1 MVHGTVGLEGNP
13 AMLVSSARVKMRRQS
28 RLRKG
33 DGMARRIL
41 SIFVLLAGIILL
53 VTFRPAAL
61 NSQTPAPGATPDLLQ
76 LTAEAQTWLTDLIR
90 INTTN
95 PPGNELEAAK
105 YIQNILQKEN
115 IPADILEMKPGR
127 GIVVAR
133 LQVGPLPDSSKA
145 LLLVGHLDVVGVD
158 RAKWSVDPFA
168 ATQKDDYI
176 YGRGAIDDKG
186 MVAANLAAFIG
197 LKRSSA
203 RLTRDVIFLADDDE
217 EQGGDASIRAVI
229 DRYWD
234 KIACGFAINEG
245 GGVVLQNG
253 KVQYVAIQTS
263 EKVAYNVMVT
273 ATGTSGHASVPQK
286 DNPVVHLAAAV
297 QKVGTLETPL
307 HLLTITRRF
316 FEQLAPVEDEDIA
329 KWIRALDTSD
339 RADLAA
345 LRLAAMN
352 PVWNSMLRDTIAPT
366 ELSAGVRANV
376 VPAQASAN
384 LNIRLLPGNSILD
397 VIEQMQKSV
406 NDPQVKFTVQP
417 DAGPSAP
424 SSSITSE
431 FYQTV
436 ERLAPRQFPGAV
448 VVPYLSTWATDS
460 AYLRLHN
467 VQSYGLVPFPLTE
480 ADMLRM
486 HGDDERIPIASFRM
500 GVDFLYKAVHE
511 FVTK

>member
-1 MVHGTVGLEGNP
+1 MG
-13 AMLVSSARVKMRRQS
+13 
-28 RLRKG
+28 
-33 DGMARRIL
+33 RRIPY
-41 SIFVLLAGIILL
+41 IFSLLGVITLMVVLP
-53 VTFRPAAL
+53 PAAL
-61 NSQTPAPGATPDLLQ
+61 KSQTPAPGGMPDPLQ

-105 YIQNILQKEN
+105 YIQNVLQKDN
-115 IPADILEMKPGR
+115 IPAEVLEMKPGR

-133 LQVGPLPDSSKA
+133 LQAGPLPDSSKA
-145 LLLVGHLDVVGVD
+145 LLLLAHLDVVGVD
-158 RAKWSVDPFA
+158 RAKWSVDPLA
-168 ATQKDDYI
+168 ATQKDGYI
-176 YGRGAIDDKG
+176 YGRGAIDDKS

-197 LKRSSA
+197 LKRSGT

-217 EQGGDASIRAVI
+217 EQGGDAGIRAVI

-245 GGVVLQNG
+245 GVVVLQNG
-253 KVQYVAIQTS
+253 KVQYVGIQTS
-263 EKVAYNVMVT
+263 EKVAYNVTVT
-273 ATGTSGHASVPQK
+273 ATGTSGHASIPLR

-297 QKVGTLETPL
+297 QKVGTFETPL
-307 HLLTITRRF
+307 HLLTITRRY
-316 FEQLAPVEDEDIA
+316 FEQLASVEDDDVA

-345 LRLAAMN
+345 LRLAQMN

-376 VPAQASAN
+376 VPPQASAN

-397 VIEQMQKSV
+397 TVAEMQRAV
-406 NDPQVKFTVQP
+406 NDPQVKFNVEP
-417 DAGPSAP
+417 DASPNAP
-424 SSSITSE
+424 ASSITSGL
-431 FYQTV
+431 YQAI
-436 ERLAPRQFPGAV
+436 ERLALQQFPGAV
-448 VVPYLSTWATDS
+448 VVPYLSTYYTDS

-467 VQSYGLVPFPLTE
+467 VQSYGVVPFPLTE
-480 ADMLRM
+480 ADLLRI
-486 HGDDERIPIASFRM
+486 HGDDERIPITSFRT
-500 GVDFLYKAVHE
+500 GVEFLYKAVHE

>member
-1 MVHGTVGLEGNP
+1 
-13 AMLVSSARVKMRRQS
+13 MRRAIPYIS
-28 RLRKG
+28 SL
-33 DGMARRIL
+33 I
-41 SIFVLLAGIILL
+41 AGIILML
-53 VTFRPAAL
+53 ALPLAAL
-61 NSQTPAPGATPDLLQ
+61 TSQTPVPGGMPDQLQ

-105 YIQNILQKEN
+105 YILNVLQKEN
-115 IPADILEMKPGR
+115 IPAEVLEMKPGR
-127 GIVVAR
+127 GIVIAR
-133 LQVGPLPDSSKA
+133 LQAGPLPDSSKA
-145 LLLVGHLDVVGVD
+145 LLLVAHLDVVGVD

-168 ATQKDDYI
+168 ATQKDGYI

-186 MVAANLAAFIG
+186 MVAANLAALIG
-197 LKRSSA
+197 LKRSGT

-217 EQGGDASIRAVI
+217 EQGGDASIKAVI
-229 DRYWD
+229 EKYWD
-234 KIACGFAINEG
+234 KIACGFALNEG
-245 GGVVLQNG
+245 GGVALQNG

-263 EKVAYNVMVT
+263 EKVAFNVTVT
-273 ATGTSGHASVPQK
+273 ATGNSGHASIPQR
-286 DNPVVHLAAAV
+286 DNAVVHLAAAV

-307 HLLTITRRF
+307 HLLTMTRRY
-316 FEQLAPVEDEDIA
+316 FEQLAPIEDEDIA

-366 ELSAGVRANV
+366 ELAAGVRNNV
-376 VPAQASAN
+376 VPAEASAN

-397 VIEQMQKSV
+397 VIEQMKKAV
-406 NDPQVKFTVQP
+406 NDPQVKFTVEP

-424 SSSITSE
+424 SSSITTE
-431 FYQTV
+431 LYQTI
-436 ERLAPRQFPGAV
+436 ERLAPQQFPGAV

-467 VQSYGLVPFPLTE
+467 VQSYGLVPFPLTD
-480 ADMLRM
+480 ADILRM
-486 HGDDERIPIASFRM
+486 HGDDERIPIASFRT
-500 GVDFLYKAVHE
+500 GVEFLYKAVHE

>member
-1 MVHGTVGLEGNP
+1 MG
-13 AMLVSSARVKMRRQS
+13 
-28 RLRKG
+28 
-33 DGMARRIL
+33 RRIPY
-41 SIFVLLAGIILL
+41 IFSLVAGIIVML
-53 VTFRPAAL
+53 VLPQVAL
-61 NSQTPAPGATPDLLQ
+61 KSQTPAPGGMPDPLQ

-105 YIQNILQKEN
+105 YIQNVLQKEN
-115 IPADILEMKPGR
+115 IPAEVLEMKPGR

-133 LQVGPLPDSSKA
+133 IQAGPLPDSSKA
-145 LLLVGHLDVVGVD
+145 LLLLAHLDVVGVD

-168 ATQKDDYI
+168 ATQKDGYI
-176 YGRGAIDDKG
+176 YGRGAIDDKS

-197 LKRSSA
+197 LKRSGT

-217 EQGGDASIRAVI
+217 EQGGDAGIRAVI

-245 GGVVLQNG
+245 GVVVLQNG
-253 KVQYVAIQTS
+253 KVQYVGIQTS
-263 EKVAYNVMVT
+263 EKVAYNVTVT
-273 ATGTSGHASVPQK
+273 ATGTSGHASIPLR

-307 HLLTITRRF
+307 HLLTITRRY
-316 FEQLAPVEDEDIA
+316 FEQLAAVEDEDIS

-345 LRLAAMN
+345 LRLAQMN

-397 VIEQMQKSV
+397 TVAEMQKAV
-406 NDPQVKFTVQP
+406 NDPQIKFTVEP
-417 DAGPSAP
+417 DASPNAP
-424 SSSITSE
+424 ASSITSE
-431 FYQTV
+431 LYQAI
-436 ERLAPRQFPGAV
+436 ERLAPQQFPGAV
-448 VVPYLSTWATDS
+448 VVPYLSTYYTDS
-460 AYLRLHN
+460 AYLRMHN
-467 VQSYGLVPFPLTE
+467 VQSYGLVPFPLSD

-486 HGDDERIPIASFRM
+486 HGDDERIPIASFRT
-500 GVDFLYKAVHE
+500 GVEFLYKAVHE

>member
-1 MVHGTVGLEGNP
+1 
-13 AMLVSSARVKMRRQS
+13 
-28 RLRKG
+28 
-33 DGMARRIL
+33 L
-41 SIFVLLAGIILL
+41 S
-53 VTFRPAAL
+53 PAAL
-61 NSQTPAPGATPDLLQ
+61 KSQTPAPGGTPDLLQ

-105 YIQNILQKEN
+105 YILNVLQKEN
-115 IPADILEMKPGR
+115 IPAEVLEMKPGR
-127 GIVVAR
+127 GIVVSR
-133 LQVGPLPDSSKA
+133 LQAGPLPDSSRA
-145 LLLVGHLDVVGVD
+145 LLLIAHMDVVGVD

-197 LKRSSA
+197 LKRSGT
-203 RLTRDVIFLADDDE
+203 RLSRDVIFLADDDE
-217 EQGGDASIRAVI
+217 EQGGDASIKAVI
-229 DRYWD
+229 EKYWD

-245 GGVVLQNG
+245 GAVVLQNG

-263 EKVAYNVMVT
+263 EKVAYNVTVT
-273 ATGTSGHASVPQK
+273 ATGTSGHASVPQR
-286 DNPVVHLAAAV
+286 DNAVVHLAAAV

-307 HLLTITRRF
+307 HLQTMTRRY
-316 FEQLAPVEDEDIA
+316 FEQLAPVEDEEIA

-376 VPAQASAN
+376 VPPQASAN
-384 LNIRLLPGNSILD
+384 LNIRLLPGNAIQD
-397 VIEQMQKSV
+397 VIDQMQKAV
-406 NDPQVKFTVQP
+406 NDPQIKFTVEP
-417 DAGPSAP
+417 DAGPTTP
-424 SSSITSE
+424 SSSMTSDLFQAIE
-431 FYQTV
+431 HV
-436 ERLAPRQFPGAV
+436 APQQFPGAV
-448 VVPYLSTWATDS
+448 VVPYLSPWYTDS
-460 AYLRLHN
+460 SYLRLHN

-480 ADMLRM
+480 ADLLRM
-486 HGDDERIPIASFRM
+486 HGNDERIPIASFHA

>member
-1 MVHGTVGLEGNP
+1 MG
-13 AMLVSSARVKMRRQS
+13 
-28 RLRKG
+28 
-33 DGMARRIL
+33 RRIPY
-41 SIFVLLAGIILL
+41 IFSLVAGIILML
-53 VTFRPAAL
+53 VLPPVAL
-61 NSQTPAPGATPDLLQ
+61 KSQTPAPGGMPDPLQ

-105 YIQNILQKEN
+105 YIQNVLQKEN
-115 IPADILEMKPGR
+115 IPAEVLEMKPGR

-133 LQVGPLPDSSKA
+133 LQAGPLPDSSKA
-145 LLLVGHLDVVGVD
+145 LLLLAHLDVVGVD

-168 ATQKDDYI
+168 ATQKDGYI
-176 YGRGAIDDKG
+176 YGRGAIDDKS

-197 LKRSSA
+197 LKRSGT

-217 EQGGDASIRAVI
+217 EQGGDAGIRAVI

-245 GGVVLQNG
+245 GVVVLQNG
-253 KVQYVAIQTS
+253 KVQYVGIQTS
-263 EKVAYNVMVT
+263 EKVAYNVTVT
-273 ATGTSGHASVPQK
+273 ATGTSGHASIPLR

-307 HLLTITRRF
+307 RLLTITRRY
-316 FEQLAPVEDEDIA
+316 FEQLAAVEDEDIS

-345 LRLAAMN
+345 LRLAQMN

-397 VIEQMQKSV
+397 TVAEMQKAV
-406 NDPQVKFTVQP
+406 NDPQIKFTVEP
-417 DAGPSAP
+417 DASPNAP
-424 SSSITSE
+424 ASSITSE
-431 FYQTV
+431 LYQAI
-436 ERLAPRQFPGAV
+436 ERLAPQQFPGAV
-448 VVPYLSTWATDS
+448 VVPYLSTYYTDS
-460 AYLRLHN
+460 AYLRMHN
-467 VQSYGLVPFPLTE
+467 VQSYGLVPFPLSD

-486 HGDDERIPIASFRM
+486 HGDDERIPITSFRT
-500 GVDFLYKAVHE
+500 GVEFLYKAVHE

>member
-1 MVHGTVGLEGNP
+1 MG
-13 AMLVSSARVKMRRQS
+13 
-28 RLRKG
+28 
-33 DGMARRIL
+33 RRIPY
-41 SIFVLLAGIILL
+41 IVGLLAGIILML
-53 VTFRPAAL
+53 AL
-61 NSQTPAPGATPDLLQ
+61 SPVALKSQTPAPGGMPDPLQ

-95 PPGNELEAAK
+95 PPGNEMEAAK
-105 YIQNILQKEN
+105 YIQNVLQKEN
-115 IPADILEMKPGR
+115 IPAEVLEMKPGR

-133 LQVGPLPDSSKA
+133 IQAGPLPDSSKA
-145 LLLVGHLDVVGVD
+145 LLLLAHLDVVGVD

-168 ATQKDDYI
+168 ATQKDGYI
-176 YGRGAIDDKG
+176 YGRGAIDDKS

-197 LKRSSA
+197 LKRSGT

-217 EQGGDASIRAVI
+217 EQGGDAGIRAVI

-245 GGVVLQNG
+245 GVVVLQNG
-253 KVQYVAIQTS
+253 KVQYVGIQTS
-263 EKVAYNVMVT
+263 EKVAYNVTVT
-273 ATGTSGHASVPQK
+273 ATGTSGHASIPLR

-307 HLLTITRRF
+307 HLLTITRRY
-316 FEQLAPVEDEDIA
+316 FEQLAAVEDEDIS

-345 LRLAAMN
+345 LRLAQMN

-397 VIEQMQKSV
+397 TVAEMQKAV
-406 NDPQVKFTVQP
+406 NDPQIKFTVEP
-417 DAGPSAP
+417 DASPNAP
-424 SSSITSE
+424 ASSITSE
-431 FYQTV
+431 LYQAI
-436 ERLAPRQFPGAV
+436 ERLAPQQFPGAV
-448 VVPYLSTWATDS
+448 VVPYLSTYYTDS
-460 AYLRLHN
+460 AYLRMHN
-467 VQSYGLVPFPLTE
+467 VQSYGLVPFPLSD

-486 HGDDERIPIASFRM
+486 HGDDERIPIASFRT
-500 GVDFLYKAVHE
+500 GVEFLYKAVHE

>member
-1 MVHGTVGLEGNP
+1 V
-13 AMLVSSARVKMRRQS
+13 
-28 RLRKG
+28 
-33 DGMARRIL
+33 
-41 SIFVLLAGIILL
+41 
-53 VTFRPAAL
+53 AL
-61 NSQTPAPGATPDLLQ
+61 KSQTPAPGGMPDPLQ

-105 YIQNILQKEN
+105 YIQNVLQKEN
-115 IPADILEMKPGR
+115 IPAEVLEMKPGR

-133 LQVGPLPDSSKA
+133 LQAGPLPDSSKA
-145 LLLVGHLDVVGVD
+145 LLLLAHLDVVGVD

-168 ATQKDDYI
+168 ATQKDGYI
-176 YGRGAIDDKG
+176 YGRGAIDDKS

-197 LKRSSA
+197 LKRSGT

-217 EQGGDASIRAVI
+217 EQGGDAGIRAVI

-245 GGVVLQNG
+245 GVVVLQNG
-253 KVQYVAIQTS
+253 KVQYVGIQTS
-263 EKVAYNVMVT
+263 EKVAYNVTVT
-273 ATGTSGHASVPQK
+273 ATGTSGHASIPLR

-307 HLLTITRRF
+307 RLLTITRRY
-316 FEQLAPVEDEDIA
+316 FEQLAAVEDEDIS

-345 LRLAAMN
+345 LRLAQMN

-397 VIEQMQKSV
+397 TVAEMQKAV
-406 NDPQVKFTVQP
+406 NDPQIKFTVEP
-417 DAGPSAP
+417 DASPNAP
-424 SSSITSE
+424 ASSITSE
-431 FYQTV
+431 LYQAI
-436 ERLAPRQFPGAV
+436 ERLAPQQFPGAV
-448 VVPYLSTWATDS
+448 VVPYLSTYYTDS
-460 AYLRLHN
+460 AYLRMHN
-467 VQSYGLVPFPLTE
+467 VQSYGLVPFPLSD

-486 HGDDERIPIASFRM
+486 HGDDERIPITSFRT
-500 GVDFLYKAVHE
+500 GVEFLYKAVHE

>member
-1 MVHGTVGLEGNP
+1 MG
-13 AMLVSSARVKMRRQS
+13 
-28 RLRKG
+28 
-33 DGMARRIL
+33 RRIPY
-41 SIFVLLAGIILL
+41 IFSLVAGIIVML
-53 VTFRPAAL
+53 VLPQVAL
-61 NSQTPAPGATPDLLQ
+61 KSQTPAPGGMPDPLQ

-105 YIQNILQKEN
+105 YIQNVLQKEN
-115 IPADILEMKPGR
+115 IPAEVLEMKPGR

-133 LQVGPLPDSSKA
+133 IQAGPLPDSSKA
-145 LLLVGHLDVVGVD
+145 LLLLAHLDVVGVD

-168 ATQKDDYI
+168 ATQKDGYI
-176 YGRGAIDDKG
+176 YGRGAIDDKS

-197 LKRSSA
+197 LKRSGT

-217 EQGGDASIRAVI
+217 EQGGDAGIRAVI

-245 GGVVLQNG
+245 GVVVLQNG
-253 KVQYVAIQTS
+253 KVQYVGIQTS
-263 EKVAYNVMVT
+263 EKVAYNVTVT
-273 ATGTSGHASVPQK
+273 ATGTSGHASIPLR

-307 HLLTITRRF
+307 HLLTITRRY
-316 FEQLAPVEDEDIA
+316 FEQLAPVEDEDIS

-345 LRLAAMN
+345 LRLAQMN

-397 VIEQMQKSV
+397 TVAEMQKAV
-406 NDPQVKFTVQP
+406 NDPQIKFTVEP
-417 DAGPSAP
+417 DASPNAP
-424 SSSITSE
+424 ASSITSE
-431 FYQTV
+431 LYQAI
-436 ERLAPRQFPGAV
+436 ERLAPQQFPGAV
-448 VVPYLSTWATDS
+448 VVPYLSTYYTDS
-460 AYLRLHN
+460 AYLRMHN
-467 VQSYGLVPFPLTE
+467 VQSYGLVPFPLSD

-486 HGDDERIPIASFRM
+486 HGDDERIPIASFRT
-500 GVDFLYKAVHE
+500 GVEFLYKAVHE

>member
-1 MVHGTVGLEGNP
+1 
-13 AMLVSSARVKMRRQS
+13 
-28 RLRKG
+28 
-33 DGMARRIL
+33 MARRIPYVL
-41 SIFVLLAGIILL
+41 SLLAGLFL
-53 VTFRPAAL
+53 ALTWRPAAL
-61 NSQTPAPGATPDLLQ
+61 KSQTAAPGGAQPDMLQ

-95 PPGNELEAAK
+95 PPGNEMEAAK
-105 YIQNILQKEN
+105 YIQNVLQKEN
-115 IPADILEMKPGR
+115 IPAEVLEMKPGR

-133 LQVGPLPDSSKA
+133 MQAGPLADSSKA
-145 LLLVGHLDVVGVD
+145 LLLLAHLDVVGVD
-158 RAKWSVDPFA
+158 RNKWTVDPFA
-168 ATQKDDYI
+168 ATEKDGYI
-176 YGRGAIDDKG
+176 NGRGAIDDKG

-197 LKRSSA
+197 LKRSGA
-203 RLTRDVIFLADDDE
+203 RLSRDVIFLADDDE
-217 EQGGDASIRAVI
+217 EQGGDASIKAVI

-245 GGVVLQNG
+245 GGVTLQNG
-253 KVQYVAIQTS
+253 KVLYVALQTS
-263 EKVAYNVMVT
+263 EKVAYNVIVT
-273 ATGTSGHASVPQK
+273 ATGTSGHASLPQK

-307 HLLTITRRF
+307 HLLTMTRRY
-316 FEQLAPVEDEDIA
+316 FEQLASIEDEDTS

-352 PVWNSMLRDTIAPT
+352 PMWNSMLRDTIAPT
-366 ELSAGVRANV
+366 ELNAGVRANV
-376 VPAQASAN
+376 VPPQASAN
-384 LNIRLLPGNSILD
+384 LNIRLLPGNSIQD
-397 VIEQMQKSV
+397 VIEQMQKAV
-406 NDPQVKFTVQP
+406 NDPQIKFTVAP

-431 FYQTV
+431 LYQTI
-436 ERLAPRQFPGAV
+436 ERLAPKEFAGAV
-448 VVPYLSTWATDS
+448 VVPYLSPWATDS

-467 VQSYGLVPFPLTE
+467 VQSYGLLPFPLTD
-480 ADMLRM
+480 ADILRM
-486 HGDDERIPIASFRM
+486 HGNDERIPIASFRT

>member
-1 MVHGTVGLEGNP
+1 MVTL
-13 AMLVSSARVKMRRQS
+13 
-28 RLRKG
+28 
-33 DGMARRIL
+33 
-41 SIFVLLAGIILL
+41 
-53 VTFRPAAL
+53 RPATL
-61 NSQTPAPGATPDLLQ
+61 KSQTPAFAGAPDLMQ

-95 PPGNELEAAK
+95 PPGNEQEAAK
-105 YIQNILQKEN
+105 YIQTVLQKEN
-115 IPADILEMKPGR
+115 IPAEILEMKPGR

-133 LQVGPLPDSSKA
+133 LQAGPLPDSSKA
-145 LLLVGHLDVVGVD
+145 LLLVAHLDVVGVD
-158 RAKWSVDPFA
+158 RAKWTVDPFA
-168 ATQKDDYI
+168 ATQKDNYI

-197 LKRSSA
+197 LKRSGT

-217 EQGGDASIRAVI
+217 EQGGDASIKAVI

-234 KIACGFAINEG
+234 KIACGFALNEG
-245 GGVVLQNG
+245 GNVVVQNG
-253 KVQYVAIQTS
+253 KVQYVGIQTS
-263 EKVAYNVMVT
+263 EKVAYNVTVT

-286 DNPVVHLAAAV
+286 DNAVVHLAAAV
-297 QKVGTLETPL
+297 QKIGTLETPL
-307 HLLTITRRF
+307 HLLTMTRRY
-316 FEQLAPVEDEDIA
+316 FEQLASIEDEDIS
-329 KWIRALDTSD
+329 KWIRALDSSD

-366 ELSAGVRANV
+366 ELSGGVRANV

-384 LNIRLLPGNSILD
+384 LNIRLLPGNSIQD
-397 VIEQMQKSV
+397 VLEQMQKAV

-431 FYQTV
+431 LYQTI
-436 ERLAPRQFPGAV
+436 ERLAPQQFPGAV

-467 VQSYGLVPFPLTE
+467 VQSYGLVPFPLSE
-480 ADMLRM
+480 ADLLRM
-486 HGDDERIPIASFRM
+486 HGDDERIPISSFRT

>member
-1 MVHGTVGLEGNP
+1 MG
-13 AMLVSSARVKMRRQS
+13 
-28 RLRKG
+28 
-33 DGMARRIL
+33 RRIPY
-41 SIFVLLAGIILL
+41 IFGLLAEIILML
-53 VTFRPAAL
+53 AL
-61 NSQTPAPGATPDLLQ
+61 SPVALKSQTPAPGGMPDPLQ

-95 PPGNELEAAK
+95 PPGNEMEAAK
-105 YIQNILQKEN
+105 YIQNVLQKEN
-115 IPADILEMKPGR
+115 IPAEVLEMKPGR

-133 LQVGPLPDSSKA
+133 IQAGPLPDSSKA
-145 LLLVGHLDVVGVD
+145 LLLLAHLDVVGVD

-168 ATQKDDYI
+168 ATQKDGYI
-176 YGRGAIDDKG
+176 YGRGAIDDKS

-197 LKRSSA
+197 LKRSGT

-217 EQGGDASIRAVI
+217 EQGGDAGIRAVI

-245 GGVVLQNG
+245 GVVVLQNG
-253 KVQYVAIQTS
+253 KVQYVGIQTS
-263 EKVAYNVMVT
+263 EKVAYNVTVT
-273 ATGTSGHASVPQK
+273 ATGTSGHASIPLR

-307 HLLTITRRF
+307 HLLTITRRY
-316 FEQLAPVEDEDIA
+316 FEQLAAVEDEDIS

-345 LRLAAMN
+345 LRLAQMN

-397 VIEQMQKSV
+397 TVAEMQKAV
-406 NDPQVKFTVQP
+406 NDPQIKFTVEP
-417 DAGPSAP
+417 DASPNAP
-424 SSSITSE
+424 ASSITSE
-431 FYQTV
+431 LYQAI
-436 ERLAPRQFPGAV
+436 ERLAPQQFPGAV
-448 VVPYLSTWATDS
+448 VVPYLSTYYTDS
-460 AYLRLHN
+460 AYLRMHN
-467 VQSYGLVPFPLTE
+467 VQSYGLVPFPLSD

-486 HGDDERIPIASFRM
+486 HGDDERIPITSFRT
-500 GVDFLYKAVHE
+500 GVEFLYKAVHE

>member
-1 MVHGTVGLEGNP
+1 
-13 AMLVSSARVKMRRQS
+13 
-28 RLRKG
+28 
-33 DGMARRIL
+33 MARRIL

>member
-1 MVHGTVGLEGNP
+1 MG
-13 AMLVSSARVKMRRQS
+13 
-28 RLRKG
+28 
-33 DGMARRIL
+33 RRIPY
-41 SIFVLLAGIILL
+41 IVGLLAGIILML
-53 VTFRPAAL
+53 AL
-61 NSQTPAPGATPDLLQ
+61 SPVALKSQTPAPGGMPDPLQ

-95 PPGNELEAAK
+95 PPGNEMEAAK
-105 YIQNILQKEN
+105 YIQNVLQKEN
-115 IPADILEMKPGR
+115 IPAEVLEMKPGR

-133 LQVGPLPDSSKA
+133 LQAGPLPDSSKA
-145 LLLVGHLDVVGVD
+145 LLLLAHLDVVGVD

-168 ATQKDDYI
+168 ATQKDGYI
-176 YGRGAIDDKG
+176 YGRGAIDDKS

-197 LKRSSA
+197 LKRSGT

-217 EQGGDASIRAVI
+217 EQGGDAGIRAVI

-245 GGVVLQNG
+245 GVVVLQNG
-253 KVQYVAIQTS
+253 KVQYVGIQTS
-263 EKVAYNVMVT
+263 EKVAYNVTVT
-273 ATGTSGHASVPQK
+273 ATGTSGHASIPLR

-307 HLLTITRRF
+307 HLLTITRRY
-316 FEQLAPVEDEDIA
+316 FEQLAAVEDEDIS

-345 LRLAAMN
+345 LRLAQMN

-397 VIEQMQKSV
+397 TVAEMQKAV
-406 NDPQVKFTVQP
+406 NDPQIKFTVEP
-417 DAGPSAP
+417 DASPNAP
-424 SSSITSE
+424 ASSITSE
-431 FYQTV
+431 LYQAI
-436 ERLAPRQFPGAV
+436 ERLAPQQFPGAV
-448 VVPYLSTWATDS
+448 VVPYLSTYYTDS
-460 AYLRLHN
+460 AYLRMHN
-467 VQSYGLVPFPLTE
+467 VQSYGLVPFPLSD

-486 HGDDERIPIASFRM
+486 HGDDERIPITSFRT
-500 GVDFLYKAVHE
+500 GVEFLYKAVHE

>member
-115 IPADILEMKPGR
+115 IPAEILEMKPGR

-133 LQVGPLPDSSKA
+133 LQAGPLPDSSKA
-145 LLLVGHLDVVGVD
+145 LLLVAHLDVVGVD
-158 RAKWSVDPFA
+158 RAKWSVDPFT

-197 LKRSSA
+197 LKRSAA

-397 VIEQMQKSV
+397 VIEQMQKAV

>member
-1 MVHGTVGLEGNP
+1 
-13 AMLVSSARVKMRRQS
+13 
-28 RLRKG
+28 
-33 DGMARRIL
+33 MARRIPYIL
-41 SIFVLLAGIILL
+41 GLLAGIILML
-53 VTFRPAAL
+53 ALPPAAL
-61 NSQTPAPGATPDLLQ
+61 KSQAPGGTQPDMLQ
-76 LTAEAQTWLTDLIR
+76 LKAEAQTWLTDLIR

-105 YIQNILQKEN
+105 YIQNVLQKEN
-115 IPADILEMKPGR
+115 IPAEVLEMKPGR

-133 LQVGPLPDSSKA
+133 LQAGPLPDSSRA
-145 LLLVGHLDVVGVD
+145 LLLLAHLDVVGVD
-158 RAKWSVDPFA
+158 RTKWSVDPFA

-197 LKRSSA
+197 LKRSGT
-203 RLTRDVIFLADDDE
+203 RLSRDVIFLADDDE
-217 EQGGDASIRAVI
+217 EQGGDASIKAVI
-229 DRYWD
+229 DKYWD
-234 KIACGFAINEG
+234 KIGCGFALNEG
-245 GGVVLQNG
+245 GGVVLQKG

-263 EKVAYNVMVT
+263 EKVAYNVAVT
-273 ATGTSGHASVPQK
+273 ATGTSGHASVPQR
-286 DNPVVHLAAAV
+286 DNAVVHLAAAV

-307 HLLTITRRF
+307 HLLTMTRRY
-316 FEQLAPVEDEDIA
+316 FEQLAPVEDDDTA
-329 KWIRALDTSD
+329 KWIRALETSD

-352 PVWNSMLRDTIAPT
+352 PLWNSMLRDTIAPT
-366 ELSAGVRANV
+366 ELTAGVRANV

-397 VIEQMQKSV
+397 VIEQMQKAV
-406 NDPQVKFTVQP
+406 NDPQIKFTVQP
-417 DAGPSAP
+417 DAGPNAP

-431 FYQTV
+431 LYQTI
-436 ERLAPRQFPGAV
+436 ERLAPQQFPGAP

-460 AYLRLHN
+460 AYLRVHN
-467 VQSYGLVPFPLTE
+467 VQSYGIIPFPLTE
-480 ADMLRM
+480 PDLLRM
-486 HGDDERIPIASFRM
+486 HGDDERIPIASFHA

>member
-1 MVHGTVGLEGNP
+1 MG
-13 AMLVSSARVKMRRQS
+13 
-28 RLRKG
+28 
-33 DGMARRIL
+33 RRIPYVFGL
-41 SIFVLLAGIILL
+41 FAGIILTL
-53 VTFRPAAL
+53 VLPLMAL
-61 NSQTPAPGATPDLLQ
+61 KSQTPSTGGMPDQLQ

-105 YIQNILQKEN
+105 YIQNVLQKEN
-115 IPADILEMKPGR
+115 IPAEVLEMKPGR

-133 LQVGPLPDSSKA
+133 LQAGPLPDSSRA
-145 LLLVGHLDVVGVD
+145 LLLLAHLDVVGVD
-158 RAKWSVDPFA
+158 RAKWTVDPFA

-186 MVAANLAAFIG
+186 MVAANLASFIG
-197 LKRSSA
+197 LKRSGA

-217 EQGGDASIRAVI
+217 EQAGEASIKTVI
-229 DRYWD
+229 EKYWD
-234 KIACGFAINEG
+234 KIACGFALNEG

-263 EKVAYNVMVT
+263 EKVAYNVTVT
-273 ATGTSGHASVPQK
+273 ATGTSGHASIPQR

-297 QKVGTLETPL
+297 QRVGTLETPL
-307 HLLTITRRF
+307 HLLTMTRRY

-345 LRLAAMN
+345 LRLAQMN
-352 PVWNSMLRDTIAPT
+352 PVWNAMLRDTIAPT
-366 ELSAGVRANV
+366 ELSAGVRNNV

-397 VIEQMQKSV
+397 VIEQMQKAV
-406 NDPQVKFTVQP
+406 NDPQVKFTVEP

-431 FYQTV
+431 FYQTI
-436 ERLAPRQFPGAV
+436 ERVAPQQFSGAV

-467 VQSYGLVPFPLTE
+467 VQSYGLVPFPLTD

-486 HGDDERIPIASFRM
+486 HGDDERIPIASFRT
-500 GVDFLYKAVHE
+500 GVAFLYKAVHE